1 MARFLSPFE
10 GSRSP
15 FMDLH
20 REMNRLF
27 DDVMRGI
34 GPMVP
39 GQLASSS
46 LIAAPRVD
54 IQESEK
60 GLEVTAELPG
70 VAQAD
75 VEVRVDD
82 DVLTIRGE
90 KGEENKYTR
99 AHLTERFFGT
109 FERSIQLPFS
119 PDPDQVQAQFEDG
132 VLRVTMPNEGREER
146 SHRIEI
152 HGGKSAAAI
161 EGTRQ
166 QPGNGGSRPGSS
178 QGSEAAGSAGGT

>member
-1 MARFLSPFE
+1 
-10 GSRSP
+10 
-15 FMDLH
+15 MDLH

-27 DDVMRGI
+27 DDVWRGI

-39 GQLASSS
+39 GPSASTS

-54 IQESEK
+54 IQESER

-90 KGEENKYTR
+90 KREEKKDAR

-109 FERSIQLPFS
+109 FERAIQLPYS

-132 VLRVTMPNEGREER
+132 VLRVMLPKEGRVER

-152 HGGKSAAAI
+152 RGGKSDQAI
-161 EGTRQ
+161 EGTRP
-166 QPGNGGSRPGSS
+166 QPGNGGSRPAAS
-178 QGSEAAGSAGGT
+178 QGGEAAGQAGGT